1 MDTKIGNAKGS
12 VFINVKEY
20 ILNTRGQDVWNRI
33 LTNLPEPD
41 RETLYG
47 NLIKSEWYPAPL
59 LNRLIN
65 NYDLIVGAGDY
76 TSVTHVAEH
85 IATKDLKPL
94 FDAFL
99 DLNNPNIVL
108 NNTPALWGRY
118 FDSGRLELET
128 LDLEN
133 NFSVLHLYDAADED
147 RASGVAICNYAVPK
161 WLKIGL
167 ILCGASSANI
177 EQTDCRYKGAEYCKY
192 EVTWK

>member
-1 MDTKIGNAKGS
+1 MDTKIGNVKGS

-20 ILNTRGQDVWNRI
+20 ILNTRGQDVWDRI

-41 RETLYG
+41 RCTLYG

-65 NYDLIVGAGDY
+65 TYDLLVGVGDFKSI
-76 TSVTHVAEH
+76 TPVAEH
-85 IATKDLKPL
+85 IATRDLKPL

-118 FDSGRLELET
+118 FDSGSLELET

-133 NFSVLHLYDAADED
+133 NFSALHLYDAADENL
-147 RASGVAICNYAVPK
+147 ASGVAICDFAVPK
-161 WLKIGL
+161 WIKIGL
-167 ILCGASSANI
+167 ILCGASSVVIAH
-177 EQTDCRYKGAEYCKY
+177 TSCRYKGAEYCRY
-192 EVTWK
+192 EVTWE